1 MTTMCPTRAPTSE
14 MTELPPGP
22 SVRLRTA
29 AELTAAIRDQVED
42 SEYCI
47 HSSLQAHEFANR
59 IELIHVLEVVS

>member
-1 MTTMCPTRAPTSE
+1 MTTMCPTRAPNSE
-14 MTELPPGP
+14 LTELPSPGT

-59 IELIHVLEVVS
+59 IDTKLPSWA